1 MDLLRRSN
9 MDVSESISKH
19 SFNWRNDSKIES
31 SNETI
36 IKQESVKSK
45 EAIFAPHDE
54 LKVTVRSGG
63 LSDIE
68 IMEYFE
74 KNTNSSSQKH
84 SLEDLK
90 NKLIDLE
97 KSSQS
102 ILNRLHH
109 IEDSDRES
117 QIRQM
122 LYELEQARD
131 LEKII
136 FGESNNLEDTDNK
149 NPRLRYKI
157 DLKFEVQSKQVN
169 FNEIESYTDISK
181 MQFLPRREADPLVID
196 LGNDGIQTT
205 GVNKGI
211 KFDLNGD
218 DKPEQSSFVKGND
231 YALALDKNKNGFI
244 DSGKELFGDQNGSKD
259 GIEEL
264 KHYDENNDGKINE
277 KDSVFSSLV
286 LINADRN
293 PKNLTQAGIDSID
306 LTRLEKA
313 GFTSSGD
320 RIKDGLKVDM
330 LDGSTRNALDV
341 FFQYRK

>member
-9 MDVSESISKH
+9 MDVSESLSKH
-19 SFNWRNDSKIES
+19 SFNWENYSEIKS
-31 SNETI
+31 SNKAI
-36 IKQESVKSK
+36 SKS
-45 EAIFAPHDE
+45 EQAILSPEDE
-54 LKVTVRSGG
+54 LTLTFRQGG

-74 KNTNSSSQKH
+74 KNKDPDPQKK
-84 SLEDLK
+84 SLENFK
-90 NKLIDLE
+90 TQLIDLE
-97 KSSQS
+97 KTNRS
-102 ILNRLHH
+102 IFSRLHS
-109 IEDSDRES
+109 IKDSDRES
-117 QIRQM
+117 EIRQM

-136 FGESNNLEDTDNK
+136 FGETNKPENSENEDSILN
-149 NPRLRYKI
+149 YKI
-157 DLKFEVQSKQVN
+157 DLKFEVQTEQIN
-169 FNEIESYTDISK
+169 FNSTESYTDISK
-181 MQFLPRREADPLVID
+181 LQFRSRREADPLVLD

-205 GVNKGI
+205 GVDQGI

-218 DKPEQSSFVKGND
+218 NKLEQSSFVKGND
-231 YALALDKNKNGFI
+231 YALALDKNKNGYI

-264 KHYDENNDGKINE
+264 KYYDQNNDGKIDK
-277 KDSVFSSLV
+277 KDNVFSSLMLV
-286 LINADRN
+286 NTDRT
-293 PKNLTQAGIDSID
+293 PKSLTQAGIDSID
-306 LTRLEKA
+306 LKRLEKT

-320 RIKDGLKVDM
+320 RIQDGLKVNM